1 MFGYVIPCKM
11 EMKVKDFELFRAY
24 YCGLC
29 KSIKKSYGNL
39 PRLILNYDMTFLA
52 ILIDGLDKNKIKTDS
67 HRCIA
72 NRFNKKSYVI
82 SNDAL
87 EYAAFMNVALVY
99 FKYVDDKN
107 DDNSLKGLTFSFL
120 LKRYFKKFPSKLKN
134 NISIIQENLSLLS
147 EMEKKDTNFSI
158 DEISHPFAKLT
169 GSVLSSYTDEN
180 NKDSLYWLGYNLGK
194 WIYLIDAF
202 DDLEKDIKDKKF
214 NPLLKALEYQGE
226 GYLPFNNKILKR
238 IEYNLLTTARL
249 TVENLQN
256 LSIYKNAD
264 IIDNIL
270 QLGLME
276 KTNSV
281 LYPCNKNCSK

>member
-11 EMKVKDFELFRAY
+11 EMKIKDFELFRAY

-39 PRLILNYDMTFLA
+39 PRLTLNYDMTFLA
-52 ILIDGLDKNKIKTDS
+52 ILIDGLDKNKITTAS

-72 NRFNKKSYVI
+72 NRFIKKSYVI
-82 SNDAL
+82 SNDAI

-107 DDNSLKGLTFSFL
+107 DDNSLKGASFSFL

-169 GSVLSSYTDEN
+169 GAVLSSYTDET
-180 NKDSLYWLGYNLGK
+180 NKDSLFWLGYNLGK

-202 DDLEKDIKDKKF
+202 DDLEKDINDKKF

-226 GYLPFNNKILKR
+226 GYLPFKNKILKR
-238 IEYNLLTTARL
+238 IEFNLLTTARL

-256 LSIYKNAD
+256 LSIYKNSD

-276 KTNSV
+276 KTNSI